1 MSEATFDFD
10 ELGYLQRLTLQLTIG
25 AAGLPESLLAPHVDF
40 LLQRQNQDGGWSG
53 REGNSDLY
61 YTSFALRS
69 LAILGLLDGPVA
81 ERSASFLQSQLSSR
95 QSFVDLMSLIYSHQ
109 MIEAASSI
117 DAFREVQVDWATA
130 VSALLAELR
139 RYDGGFAKSIDGKA
153 SSTYQT
159 FLIAICMELLDKQ
172 IDDPDRAITFLRNQQ
187 QDDGGFLEIRVAKR
201 SGVNPT
207 AAAIGAL
214 RTMNGLDD
222 EISEDA
228 AEFLLELQADTRS
241 GFPANTRMPMADV
254 LSTFTGLVTL
264 WDLDRLADADLL
276 SAKRYVES
284 MQRDGGFAG
293 FELDPDKDVE
303 YTFYGLGTLALLQAE
318 I

>member
-139 RYDGGFAKSIDGKA
+139 RDDGGFAKSIDGKA